1 MPEVE
6 ELQAKEEGG
15 EEGAVEAD
23 GVSAALAKELADV
36 DWRLQ
41 RSKKKLAA
49 PKTAEKVA
57 SKPRKSISKLKKQ
70 RASIQN
76 VAYVPKAKRTHS
88 YPGM

>member
-6 ELQAKEEGG
+6 ELQAKEE
-15 EEGAVEAD
+15 EGAAEAD
-23 GVSAALAKELADV
+23 GAAAALAKELADV

-49 PKTAEKVA
+49 PKTAEKAA
-57 SKPRKSISKLKKQ
+57 SKPRKSIYKLKKQ

>member
-36 DWRLQ
+36 D
-41 RSKKKLAA
+41 
-49 PKTAEKVA
+49 
-57 SKPRKSISKLKKQ
+57 
-70 RASIQN
+70 
-76 VAYVPKAKRTHS
+76 
-88 YPGM
+88 